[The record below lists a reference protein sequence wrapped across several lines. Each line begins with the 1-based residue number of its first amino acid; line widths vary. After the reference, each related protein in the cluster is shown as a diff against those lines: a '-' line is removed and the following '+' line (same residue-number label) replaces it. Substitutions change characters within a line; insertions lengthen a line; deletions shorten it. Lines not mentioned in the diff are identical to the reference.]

1 MGTVLKLLRI
11 WNNRIRKV
19 SPPPNAAASPT
30 SLTFSKQVVGTTS
43 SPQTITLSNTGPQL
57 LAIFSISVSGTN
69 ASDFGVTHDCGSTL
83 ASKLNC
89 TISVTFTPTAA
100 GISRTA
106 ILTIMDTSSD
116 SPQTIQLSGTGST
129 PTETVNLS
137 PASLNFGTILE
148 GTTSATQSVTLGN
161 AGNNSLNISKF
172 SVLGSDYS
180 QTDTCGTSVA
190 PGASCTIAVSYTP
203 SSSGMNQT
211 RIDITDDGL
220 NSPQSIS
227 LSGSGTEFLLAPTAG
242 SSTTQ
247 TVTAGNTAY
256 YSLTLSPSSGTR
268 DTVTLS
274 CSGAPATVI
283 CSVQP
288 STQTFTSS
296 APVPVTV
303 TVSTTARSV
312 LSPAPTGRLFP
323 QVTAARIAFLFA
335 YLAFVVSLFK
345 WSRRFHHARSLLT
358 LHRPAWPKAIVL
370 FGAVSFVLMAAG
382 CGGGGGSSSPQH
394 TGTPAG
400 TYNLTVTA
408 KSASS
413 TNPDQTVPL
422 TLTVQ

>member
-1 MGTVLKLLRI
+1 
-11 WNNRIRKV
+11 
-19 SPPPNAAASPT
+19 
-30 SLTFSKQVVGTTS
+30 
-43 SPQTITLSNTGPQL
+43 
-57 LAIFSISVSGTN
+57 
-69 ASDFGVTHDCGSTL
+69 
-83 ASKLNC
+83 
-89 TISVTFTPTAA
+89 
-100 GISRTA
+100 
-106 ILTIMDTSSD
+106 MDTSSD

-137 PASLNFGTILE
+137 PASLNVGTILE